1 MSRFIAGTAVT
12 GLIVV
17 LTLVIPSTGAEPQ
30 GKVKDDDAAQLKAL
44 QEERVEVLTQLVKYT
59 TAQYHTGAVTIDAVI
74 SAQNELV
81 AAKLDSTDETD
92 KRIALLTQQL
102 EMVTQLLRI
111 TESRHEA
118 GRITI
123 TDVYRAKSLL
133 LDVKIKLARERS
145 KQKTRAPS
153 SLK

>member
-1 MSRFIAGTAVT
+1 MRRFVAGTAVT

-17 LTLVIPSTGAEPQ
+17 LALVLPSICAEPQ
-30 GKVKDDDAAQLKAL
+30 GKPKDDDAAQLKAL
-44 QEERVEVLTQLVKYT
+44 QDERVEVLTELVKCT
-59 TAQYHTGAVTIDAVI
+59 VAQYQVGGVTIDAVI

-81 AAKLDSTDETD
+81 AAKLDATDETE

-102 EMVTQLLRI
+102 EMVTQLLKI
-111 TESRHEA
+111 TEARHEM
-118 GRITI
+118 GRTTM

-145 KQKTRAPS
+145 KHKTRTPS